1 MQKTQQKHVANVIF
15 IHTGN
20 MNAGGTKYG
29 TNISVELAV

>member
-1 MQKTQQKHVANVIF
+1 MQKTQQKRAVNVIF

-20 MNAGGTKYG
+20 MNAEGTRYG